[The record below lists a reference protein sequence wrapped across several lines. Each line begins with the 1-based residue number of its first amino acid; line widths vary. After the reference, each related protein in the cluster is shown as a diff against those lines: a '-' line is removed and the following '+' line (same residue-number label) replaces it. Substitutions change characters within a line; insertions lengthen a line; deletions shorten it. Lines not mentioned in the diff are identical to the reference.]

1 MADEIQLKEMVD
13 QLARAKDIE
22 REIVIEALEA
32 ALNSAS
38 RRSHLNI
45 PEMDIHLLEEDD
57 DIIIVSRRTV
67 VDEVTKPGME
77 INLAEARAMDPEAEL
92 DDELD
97 VEISP
102 SIFGRNAAQIA
113 KQVVIQRLREAERT
127 VILAEYQKRV
137 GEVVSGV
144 VKRES
149 KGTVV
154 IDLGRTEAVMPY
166 RERLPGEEYRVGDR
180 VRAYLI
186 EVRETTKGAQIVVS
200 RANPDFLGKLF
211 ELEVPEVYEG
221 LVKIHAV
228 AREPGSRSKIAVSSR
243 DKNVDPVGTCVGM
256 RGYRVQAVVR
266 ELSGEKVDIV
276 RFAATVEEFT
286 RNALAPAQI
295 TGLEVDED
303 AHHVVVVVPESQL
316 SLAIGRGGQNVRLAA
331 KLIGWHVDIISE
343 REREE
348 LTAREEAEAAA
359 SYDFL
364 TTLPGVGEK
373 TALALYEQG
382 FGSAD
387 EILAAT
393 PKELATAPGIGPK
406 TAVELQQK
414 VTARLAELAE
424 QGLEPP
430 KPDDYLEPE
439 FVEAAAEEE
448 AGEEETAAEGEAPAK
463 DEVTE
468 APEEPAAEAE
478 EASPP
483 EEAAAAPAEAAEGT
497 EAPAEE
503 KAGEE
508 ETPAEGEAS
517 TEDKVTE
524 VAEEPAAE
532 AEEAPPLEEA
542 AAAPAE
548 AAEGEEAPA
557 EELGETPEAAPP
569 EEEPSEEDEEVAA
582 GGAPADE
589 TQSEEEGEAPKQ
601 D

>member
-22 REIVIEALEA
+22 REVVIEALEA

-57 DIIIVSRRTV
+57 DVIIVSRRTV
-67 VDEVTKPGME
+67 VDEVVKPGME
-77 INLAEARAMDPEAEL
+77 ISLEEARAMDPEAEL
-92 DDELD
+92 GDELD

-127 VILAEYQKRV
+127 VILDEYQKRI

-154 IDLGRTEAVMPY
+154 VDLGRTEAVMPY

-186 EVRETTKGAQIVVS
+186 EVRETTKGAQIVIS
-200 RANPDFLGKLF
+200 RAHPDFLAKLF
-211 ELEVPEVYEG
+211 ELEVPEIYEG

-276 RFAATVEEFT
+276 RFAPSVEEFT

-295 TGLEVDED
+295 TALEVDED

-364 TTLPGVGEK
+364 TTVPGVGEK

-387 EILAAT
+387 EILTAT
-393 PKELATAPGIGPK
+393 PQELSAVPGIGPK
-406 TAVELQQK
+406 TAVRLQEK

-430 KPDDYLEPE
+430 KPEDYLEPE
-439 FVEAAAEEE
+439 FTRAAEEE
-448 AGEEETAAEGEAPAK
+448 SAEDETEGEAPA
-463 DEVTE
+463 EG
-468 APEEPAAEAE
+468 EE
-478 EASPP
+478 
-483 EEAAAAPAEAAEGT
+483 AEAAEAAD
-497 EAPAEE
+497 EAAAE
-503 KAGEE
+503 A
-508 ETPAEGEAS
+508 A
-517 TEDKVTE
+517 E
-524 VAEEPAAE
+524 VAEED
-532 AEEAPPLEEA
+532 
-542 AAAPAE
+542 
-548 AAEGEEAPA
+548 EGEEAPA
-557 EELGETPEAAPP
+557 EEVGDTAEAPA
-569 EEEPSEEDEEVAA
+569 EEGPSEGSEEVPA
-582 GGAPADE
+582 GGAPTE
-589 TQSEEEGEAPKQ
+589 EEQREEEGEVPKQ
-601 D
+601 G

>member
-1 MADEIQLKEMVD
+1 MNDEIHLKEMVD

-22 REIVIEALEA
+22 REVVIEALEA

-57 DIIIVSRRTV
+57 DVIIVSRRTV
-67 VDEVTKPGME
+67 VEEVTKPGME
-77 INLAEARAMDPEAEL
+77 ISLEEARAMDPDAEVG
-92 DDELD
+92 DELD

-102 SIFGRNAAQIA
+102 SVFGRNAAQIA

-127 VILAEYQKRV
+127 VILDEYQKRI

-154 IDLGRTEAVMPY
+154 VDLGRTEAVMPY
-166 RERLPGEEYRVGDR
+166 RERIPGEEYRIGDR
-180 VRAYLI
+180 VRAYLT
-186 EVRETTKGAQIVVS
+186 EVRETTKGAQIVIS
-200 RANPDFLGKLF
+200 RARPEFLGKLF
-211 ELEVPEVYEG
+211 ELEVPEIYEG

-276 RFAATVEEFT
+276 RFASPVEEFT

-295 TGLEVDED
+295 TAIEVDED
-303 AHHVVVVVPESQL
+303 ARHVVVVVPESQL

-331 KLIGWHVDIISE
+331 KLTGWHLDIVSE
-343 REREE
+343 RERDE
-348 LTAREEAEAAA
+348 LAAREEAEAAA
-359 SYDFL
+359 SFDFL

-373 TALALYEQG
+373 TALVLYECG
-382 FGSAD
+382 FGTADAILSAAP
-387 EILAAT
+387 E
-393 PKELATAPGIGPK
+393 ELATVPGIGPK
-406 TAVELQQK
+406 TAPVIQQK

-430 KPDDYLEPE
+430 QPEEYLEPE
-439 FVEAAAEEE
+439 IVEE
-448 AGEEETAAEGEAPAK
+448 AGEEEGPAEEVEPAVGGETPISEAPQESA
-463 DEVTE
+463 
-468 APEEPAAEAE
+468 
-478 EASPP
+478 PP
-483 EEAAAAPAEAAEGT
+483 EEA
-497 EAPAEE
+497 
-503 KAGEE
+503 
-508 ETPAEGEAS
+508 
-517 TEDKVTE
+517 
-524 VAEEPAAE
+524 
-532 AEEAPPLEEA
+532 PPE
-542 AAAPAE
+542 
-548 AAEGEEAPA
+548 EGEEAGEAVSAAA
-557 EELGETPEAAPP
+557 EEAKGEGATPEGGEADEAATVEEEPPGEDDNKEEGGEPAGDEAAP
-569 EEEPSEEDEEVAA
+569 SEETTN
-582 GGAPADE
+582 GGE
-589 TQSEEEGEAPKQ
+589 EAPER

>member
-1 MADEIQLKEMVD
+1 MADEIQLKEMVE

-57 DIIIVSRRTV
+57 DVIIVSRRTV

-77 INLAEARAMDPEAEL
+77 INLADARAMDPEAEL

-127 VILAEYQKRV
+127 VILAEYQKRI

-221 LVKIHAV
+221 VVKIHAI

-276 RFAATVEEFT
+276 RFATTVEEFT

-295 TGLEVDED
+295 TALEVDED

-364 TTLPGVGEK
+364 TTIPGVGEK

-393 PKELATAPGIGPK
+393 PKELATTPGIGPK

-424 QGLEPP
+424 QGLEAP

-439 FVEAAAEEE
+439 FVDAPAEEEAAEEE
-448 AGEEETAAEGEAPAK
+448 AGEEKAAEEETGEEKA
-463 DEVTE
+463 V
-468 APEEPAAEAE
+468 
-478 EASPP
+478 
-483 EEAAAAPAEAAEGT
+483 
-497 EAPAEE
+497 EE

-508 ETPAEGEAS
+508 ETTAEG
-517 TEDKVTE
+517 
-524 VAEEPAAE
+524 
-532 AEEAPPLEEA
+532 
-542 AAAPAE
+542 
-548 AAEGEEAPA
+548 EAPA
-557 EELGETPEAAPP
+557 EELGETPEAAPD
-569 EEEPSEEDEEVAA
+569 EEEPSEEDEEAAA

-589 TQSEEEGEAPKQ
+589 TQSAEEGEPPKQ

>member
-1 MADEIQLKEMVD
+1 MADEIQLKEMVE

-22 REIVIEALEA
+22 REVVIEALEA

-57 DIIIVSRRTV
+57 DVIIVSRRTV

-127 VILAEYQKRV
+127 VILDEYQKRI

-200 RANPDFLGKLF
+200 RAHPDFLGKLF

-276 RFAATVEEFT
+276 RFATTVEEFT

-295 TGLEVDED
+295 TALEVDED

-364 TTLPGVGEK
+364 TTIPGVGEK

-414 VTARLAELAE
+414 VAARLAELAE

-439 FVEAAAEEE
+439 FVEAAEGEEAGEEKAGEEKAGEEE
-448 AGEEETAAEGEAPAK
+448 AGEEKADGEEAAEEEASTEGEVTEVAEEAPA
-463 DEVTE
+463 
-468 APEEPAAEAE
+468 
-478 EASPP
+478 
-483 EEAAAAPAEAAEGT
+483 EEAAAAPAET
-497 EAPAEE
+497 
-503 KAGEE
+503 
-508 ETPAEGEAS
+508 
-517 TEDKVTE
+517 
-524 VAEEPAAE
+524 
-532 AEEAPPLEEA
+532 
-542 AAAPAE
+542 
-548 AAEGEEAPA
+548 AEGEEAPA
-557 EELGETPEAAPP
+557 EEKGETPEAAPP
-569 EEEPSEEDEEVAA
+569 EEEPSEEDEEAAA

-589 TQSEEEGEAPKQ
+589 TQSEEEGELPKQ

>member
-1 MADEIQLKEMVD
+1 MTMADEIQLKEMVD

-22 REIVIEALEA
+22 REVVIEALEA

-57 DIIIVSRRTV
+57 DVIIVSRRTV
-67 VDEVTKPGME
+67 AEEVTKPGME
-77 INLAEARAMDPEAEL
+77 IGLDEARAMDPEAEL
-92 DDELD
+92 GDELD

-127 VILAEYQKRV
+127 VILDEYQKRI

-154 IDLGRTEAVMPY
+154 VDLGRTEAVMPY
-166 RERLPGEEYRVGDR
+166 RERLPGEEYRIGDR

-186 EVRETTKGAQIVVS
+186 EVRETTKGAQIVIS
-200 RANPDFLGKLF
+200 RANPEFLGKLF

-221 LVKIHAV
+221 LVRIHAV
-228 AREPGSRSKIAVSSR
+228 AREPGSRSKVAVSSR

-276 RFAATVEEFT
+276 RFAPSVEELT

-295 TGLEVDED
+295 TALEVDED

-348 LTAREEAEAAA
+348 LAAREESEAAA

-364 TTLPGVGEK
+364 TTVPGVGEK

-393 PKELATAPGIGPK
+393 PEELATAPGIGPK
-406 TAVELQQK
+406 TAVELQKK

-439 FVEAAAEEE
+439 FTDTAEEE
-448 AGEEETAAEGEAPAK
+448 GAE
-463 DEVTE
+463 
-468 APEEPAAEAE
+468 
-478 EASPP
+478 
-483 EEAAAAPAEAAEGT
+483 EAAEGA

-503 KAGEE
+503 VS
-508 ETPAEGEAS
+508 EA
-517 TEDKVTE
+517 
-524 VAEEPAAE
+524 AEEAPSEEKPSE
-532 AEEAPPLEEA
+532 AEEAAEEA
-542 AAAPAE
+542 
-548 AAEGEEAPA
+548 EAPA
-557 EELGETPEAAPP
+557 EEVSDTAEEAPSAAQPSEVEEAAEGAETPAEEVSDTAEEAPS
-569 EEEPSEEDEEVAA
+569 EEEPSEGDEEGEA
-582 GGAPADE
+582 GGAPAE
-589 TQSEEEGEAPKQ
+589 EKQSEEEGEVSKQ

>member
-1 MADEIQLKEMVD
+1 LTMADEIQLKEMVD
-13 QLARAKDIE
+13 QLARAKDID
-22 REIVIEALEA
+22 REVVIEALEA

-57 DIIIVSRRTV
+57 DVIIVSRRTV
-67 VDEVTKPGME
+67 VEGEVTKPGME
-77 INLAEARAMDPEAEL
+77 ISLEEARAMDPEAEPG
-92 DDELD
+92 DELD

-127 VILAEYQKRV
+127 VILDEYQKRI

-154 IDLGRTEAVMPY
+154 VDLGRTEAVMPY

-200 RANPDFLGKLF
+200 RAHPDFLGKLF
-211 ELEVPEVYEG
+211 ELEVPEIYEG
-221 LVKIHAV
+221 LVRIHAV

-276 RFAATVEEFT
+276 RFAPSVEEFT

-295 TGLEVDED
+295 TALEVDED

-364 TTLPGVGEK
+364 TTIPGVGEK

-406 TAVELQQK
+406 TAVELQKK
-414 VTARLAELAE
+414 VAARLAELAE

-439 FVEAAAEEE
+439 FVD
-448 AGEEETAAEGEAPAK
+448 AAEGEAPAE
-463 DEVTE
+463 EV
-468 APEEPAAEAE
+468 
-478 EASPP
+478 S
-483 EEAAAAPAEAAEGT
+483 EAA
-497 EAPAEE
+497 
-503 KAGEE
+503 GE
-508 ETPAEGEAS
+508 
-517 TEDKVTE
+517 
-524 VAEEPAAE
+524 
-532 AEEAPPLEEA
+532 
-542 AAAPAE
+542 
-548 AAEGEEAPA
+548 
-557 EELGETPEAAPP
+557 APP
-569 EEEPSEEDEEVAA
+569 EEEPSEVGEAAEEAEGEAPAEEVSEAA
-582 GGAPADE
+582 EETPSEEAPEGEEAAEEAEEEAPAE
-589 TQSEEEGEAPKQ
+589 EEKPEEEGEASKQ

>member
-45 PEMDIHLLEEDD
+45 PEMDIHILEEDD

-77 INLAEARAMDPEAEL
+77 ISLEEARGMDPEAEMG
-92 DDELD
+92 DELD

-102 SIFGRNAAQIA
+102 SVFGRNAAQIA

-127 VILAEYQKRV
+127 VILDEYQKRI

-154 IDLGRTEAVMPY
+154 VDLGRTEAVMPY
-166 RERLPGEEYRVGDR
+166 RERIPGEEYRIGDR

-186 EVRETTKGAQIVVS
+186 EVRETTKGAQIVIS
-200 RANPDFLGKLF
+200 RTHPDFLGKLF
-211 ELEVPEVYEG
+211 ELEVPEIYEG

-243 DKNVDPVGTCVGM
+243 DKNIDPVGTCVGM

-276 RFAATVEEFT
+276 RFASSVEEFT

-295 TGLEVDED
+295 TAIEVDEE

-331 KLIGWHVDIISE
+331 KLIGWHLDIVSE
-343 REREE
+343 RERDE
-348 LTAREEAEAAA
+348 LAAREEAEAAA
-359 SYDFL
+359 SFDFL

-373 TALALYEQG
+373 TALALYESG
-382 FGSAD
+382 FGTAD
-387 EILAAT
+387 AILAAT
-393 PKELATAPGIGPK
+393 PEELSTVPGVGPK
-406 TAVELQQK
+406 TAPVIQQK

-430 KPDDYLEPE
+430 KPEEYLEPE
-439 FVEAAAEEE
+439 VPAEAVEEE
-448 AGEEETAAEGEAPAK
+448 AGEEEA
-463 DEVTE
+463 
-468 APEEPAAEAE
+468 APEDEP
-478 EASPP
+478 PGP
-483 EEAAAAPAEAAEGT
+483 EGPE
-497 EAPAEE
+497 
-503 KAGEE
+503 
-508 ETPAEGEAS
+508 
-517 TEDKVTE
+517 
-524 VAEEPAAE
+524 
-532 AEEAPPLEEA
+532 
-542 AAAPAE
+542 
-548 AAEGEEAPA
+548 
-557 EELGETPEAAPP
+557 EAAPP
-569 EEEPSEEDEEVAA
+569 EEEGREEGEEAGEVPAEEPGEEPAAPEGEEAEGAATPEEERSDDDEQKREGGGPAEDKAAPSED
-582 GGAPADE
+582 APADGGEE
-589 TQSEEEGEAPKQ
+589 TSER

>member
-22 REIVIEALEA
+22 REVVIEALEA

-57 DIIIVSRRTV
+57 DVIIVSRRTV
-67 VDEVTKPGME
+67 VEGEVTKPGME
-77 INLAEARAMDPEAEL
+77 ISLEEARAMDPEAEPG
-92 DDELD
+92 DELD

-127 VILAEYQKRV
+127 VILDEYQKRI

-154 IDLGRTEAVMPY
+154 VDLGRTEAVMPY

-200 RANPDFLGKLF
+200 RAHPDFLGKLF
-211 ELEVPEVYEG
+211 ELEVPEIYEG

-276 RFAATVEEFT
+276 RFAPSVEEFT

-295 TGLEVDED
+295 TALEVDED

-364 TTLPGVGEK
+364 TTIPGVGEK
-373 TALALYEQG
+373 TALSLYEQG

-393 PKELATAPGIGPK
+393 PKELAVVPGIGPK
-406 TAVELQQK
+406 TAAELQKK

-439 FVEAAAEEE
+439 FVAAAEEE
-448 AGEEETAAEGEAPAK
+448 PSETEEAAEEAEGEAPAE
-463 DEVTE
+463 EVSEAAEE
-468 APEEPAAEAE
+468 APSEEEPSEAE
-478 EASPP
+478 EAV
-483 EEAAAAPAEAAEGT
+483 EEAE
-497 EAPAEE
+497 
-503 KAGEE
+503 
-508 ETPAEGEAS
+508 
-517 TEDKVTE
+517 
-524 VAEEPAAE
+524 
-532 AEEAPPLEEA
+532 
-542 AAAPAE
+542 
-548 AAEGEEAPA
+548 EEAPA
-557 EELGETPEAAPP
+557 EEVSEAA
-569 EEEPSEEDEEVAA
+569 EEAPSEEAPEGEEAA
-582 GGAPADE
+582 EEAEEEAPAE
-589 TQSEEEGEAPKQ
+589 EEKPEEEGEASKQ

>member
-1 MADEIQLKEMVD
+1 LTMADEIQLKEMVD

-22 REIVIEALEA
+22 REVVIEALEA

-57 DIIIVSRRTV
+57 DVIIVSRRTV
-67 VDEVTKPGME
+67 VEEVTKPGME
-77 INLAEARAMDPEAEL
+77 IGLEEARAMDPEAEL
-92 DDELD
+92 GDELD

-127 VILAEYQKRV
+127 VILDEYQKRI

-154 IDLGRTEAVMPY
+154 VDLGRTEAVMPY

-186 EVRETTKGAQIVVS
+186 EVRETTKGAQIVIS
-200 RANPDFLGKLF
+200 RAHPDFLGKLF
-211 ELEVPEVYEG
+211 ELEVPEIYEG

-276 RFAATVEEFT
+276 RFAPLVEEFT

-295 TGLEVDED
+295 TSLEVDED

-348 LTAREEAEAAA
+348 LAAREESEAAA

-364 TTLPGVGEK
+364 TTVPGVGEK

-387 EILAAT
+387 EILAAA
-393 PKELATAPGIGPK
+393 PEELAAVPGIGPK
-406 TAVELQQK
+406 TAVKLQKK
-414 VTARLAELAE
+414 VAARLAELAE
-424 QGLEPP
+424 KGLEPP

-439 FVEAAAEEE
+439 FSDTAEEE
-448 AGEEETAAEGEAPAK
+448 GAE
-463 DEVTE
+463 
-468 APEEPAAEAE
+468 EAE
-478 EASPP
+478 EA
-483 EEAAAAPAEAAEGT
+483 

-503 KAGEE
+503 VS
-508 ETPAEGEAS
+508 ET
-517 TEDKVTE
+517 
-524 VAEEPAAE
+524 
-532 AEEAPPLEEA
+532 AEEAPSEEKPSEVEEA
-542 AAAPAE
+542 AEE
-548 AAEGEEAPA
+548 AEAPA
-557 EELGETPEAAPP
+557 EEVSETAEEAPP
-569 EEEPSEEDEEVAA
+569 EEEPAEGDEEVEA
-582 GGAPADE
+582 GGAPAE
-589 TQSEEEGEAPKQ
+589 EKQSEEEGEVSKQ
-601 D
+601 G

>member
-1 MADEIQLKEMVD
+1 MTMADEIQLKEMVD
-13 QLARAKDIE
+13 QLARAKDID
-22 REIVIEALEA
+22 REVVIEALEA

-57 DIIIVSRRTV
+57 DVIIVSRRTV
-67 VDEVTKPGME
+67 VEGEVTKPGME
-77 INLAEARAMDPEAEL
+77 ISLEEARAMDPEAEPG
-92 DDELD
+92 DELD

-127 VILAEYQKRV
+127 VILDEYQKRI

-154 IDLGRTEAVMPY
+154 VDLGRTEAVMPY

-200 RANPDFLGKLF
+200 RAHPDFLGKLF
-211 ELEVPEVYEG
+211 ELEVPEIYEG
-221 LVKIHAV
+221 LVRIHAV

-276 RFAATVEEFT
+276 RFAPSVEEFT

-295 TGLEVDED
+295 TALEVDED

-364 TTLPGVGEK
+364 TTIPGVGEK

-406 TAVELQQK
+406 TAVELQKK
-414 VTARLAELAE
+414 VAARLAELAE

-439 FVEAAAEEE
+439 FVD
-448 AGEEETAAEGEAPAK
+448 AAEGEAPAE
-463 DEVTE
+463 EV
-468 APEEPAAEAE
+468 
-478 EASPP
+478 S
-483 EEAAAAPAEAAEGT
+483 EAA
-497 EAPAEE
+497 
-503 KAGEE
+503 GE
-508 ETPAEGEAS
+508 
-517 TEDKVTE
+517 
-524 VAEEPAAE
+524 
-532 AEEAPPLEEA
+532 
-542 AAAPAE
+542 
-548 AAEGEEAPA
+548 
-557 EELGETPEAAPP
+557 APP
-569 EEEPSEEDEEVAA
+569 EEEPSEGGEAAEEAEGEAPAEEVREAA
-582 GGAPADE
+582 GEAPPEEEPSEVEGAAEEAEEEAPAE
-589 TQSEEEGEAPKQ
+589 EEQPEEEGEASKQ

>member
-1 MADEIQLKEMVD
+1 MNDEIQLKEMVD

-22 REIVIEALEA
+22 REVVIEALEA

-77 INLAEARAMDPEAEL
+77 ISLEEARGMDPEAEVG
-92 DDELD
+92 DELD

-102 SIFGRNAAQIA
+102 SVFGRNAAQIA

-127 VILAEYQKRV
+127 VILDEYQKRI

-154 IDLGRTEAVMPY
+154 VDLGRTEAVMPY
-166 RERLPGEEYRVGDR
+166 RERIPGEEYRIGDR
-180 VRAYLI
+180 VRAYLT
-186 EVRETTKGAQIVVS
+186 EVRETTKGAQIVIS
-200 RANPDFLGKLF
+200 RAHPEFLGKLF
-211 ELEVPEVYEG
+211 ELEVPEIYEG
-221 LVKIHAV
+221 LVKIHAI

-276 RFAATVEEFT
+276 RFASSVEEFT

-295 TGLEVDED
+295 TAIEVDED

-331 KLIGWHVDIISE
+331 KLIGWHLDIVSE
-343 REREE
+343 RERDE
-348 LTAREEAEAAA
+348 LAAREEAEAAA
-359 SYDFL
+359 SFDFL

-373 TALALYEQG
+373 TALALYEYG

-387 EILAAT
+387 AVLAAT
-393 PKELATAPGIGPK
+393 PEELATVPGIGPK
-406 TAVELQQK
+406 TAPVLQQK
-414 VTARLAELAE
+414 VAARLAELAE

-430 KPDDYLEPE
+430 KPEEYLEPE
-439 FVEAAAEEE
+439 IPEPAGEEE
-448 AGEEETAAEGEAPAK
+448 AGEETAPAEEGAVPEGEAPAS
-463 DEVTE
+463 E
-468 APEEPAAEAE
+468 APEEGAEPEEVAPEEGEEAE
-478 EASPP
+478 EAVPAAV
-483 EEAAAAPAEAAEGT
+483 EE
-497 EAPAEE
+497 
-503 KAGEE
+503 AGEE
-508 ETPAEGEAS
+508 GAAPESEEAGEAA
-517 TEDKVTE
+517 T
-524 VAEEPAAE
+524 
-532 AEEAPPLEEA
+532 
-542 AAAPAE
+542 
-548 AAEGEEAPA
+548 
-557 EELGETPEAAPP
+557 P
-569 EEEPSEEDEEVAA
+569 EEEPSEDDDNEGEGDEPADDEAAPSEGAA
-582 GGAPADE
+582 G
-589 TQSEEEGEAPKQ
+589 EGEEKPGR

>member
-1 MADEIQLKEMVD
+1 MADEIQLKEMVE

-22 REIVIEALEA
+22 REVVIEALEA

-57 DIIIVSRRTV
+57 DVIIVSRRTV

-127 VILAEYQKRV
+127 VILDEYQKRI

-200 RANPDFLGKLF
+200 RAHPDFLGKLF

-276 RFAATVEEFT
+276 RFATTVEEFT

-295 TGLEVDED
+295 TALEVDED

-364 TTLPGVGEK
+364 TTIPGVGEK

-439 FVEAAAEEE
+439 FVEAAEGEEAGEEKAGEEKAGEEE
-448 AGEEETAAEGEAPAK
+448 AGEEKADGEEAAEEEASTEGEVTEVAEEAPA
-463 DEVTE
+463 
-468 APEEPAAEAE
+468 
-478 EASPP
+478 
-483 EEAAAAPAEAAEGT
+483 EEAAAAPAET
-497 EAPAEE
+497 
-503 KAGEE
+503 
-508 ETPAEGEAS
+508 
-517 TEDKVTE
+517 
-524 VAEEPAAE
+524 
-532 AEEAPPLEEA
+532 
-542 AAAPAE
+542 
-548 AAEGEEAPA
+548 AEGEEAPA
-557 EELGETPEAAPP
+557 EEKGETPEAAPP
-569 EEEPSEEDEEVAA
+569 EEEPSEEDEEAAA

-589 TQSEEEGEAPKQ
+589 TQSEEEGELPKQ

>member
-144 VKRES
+144 IKRES

-221 LVKIHAV
+221 LVKIHAI

-276 RFAATVEEFT
+276 RFATTVEEFT

-387 EILAAT
+387 EILAAA
-393 PKELATAPGIGPK
+393 PKELATTPGIGPK

-424 QGLEPP
+424 QGLEAP

-439 FVEAAAEEE
+439 FVDAPAEEE
-448 AGEEETAAEGEAPAK
+448 AGEEETAAEGEAPAE
-463 DEVTE
+463 DE
-468 APEEPAAEAE
+468 
-478 EASPP
+478 
-483 EEAAAAPAEAAEGT
+483 
-497 EAPAEE
+497 
-503 KAGEE
+503 
-508 ETPAEGEAS
+508 
-517 TEDKVTE
+517 VTE

-532 AEEAPPLEEA
+532 TEETPPSEEAAAAAAEGEEAPAEEKAAEEETAAEGEAPAEDEVTEVAEEPAMETEEAPPLEEA

-548 AAEGEEAPA
+548 AAEGAEAPA
-557 EELGETPEAAPP
+557 EEVGETPEAAPP

>member
-45 PEMDIHLLEEDD
+45 PEMDIHILEEDD

-77 INLAEARAMDPEAEL
+77 ISLEEARGMDPEAEMG
-92 DDELD
+92 DELD

-102 SIFGRNAAQIA
+102 SVFGRNAAQIA

-127 VILAEYQKRV
+127 VILDEYQKRI

-154 IDLGRTEAVMPY
+154 VDLGRTEAVMPY
-166 RERLPGEEYRVGDR
+166 RERIPGEEYRIGDR

-186 EVRETTKGAQIVVS
+186 EVRETTKGAQIVIS
-200 RANPDFLGKLF
+200 RTHPDFLGKLF
-211 ELEVPEVYEG
+211 ELEVPEIYEG

-243 DKNVDPVGTCVGM
+243 DKNIDPVGTCVGM

-276 RFAATVEEFT
+276 RFASSVEEFT

-295 TGLEVDED
+295 TAIEVDEE

-331 KLIGWHVDIISE
+331 KLIGWHLDIVSE
-343 REREE
+343 RERDE
-348 LTAREEAEAAA
+348 LAAREEAEAAA
-359 SYDFL
+359 SFDFL

-373 TALALYEQG
+373 TALALYESG
-382 FGSAD
+382 FGTAD
-387 EILAAT
+387 AILAAT
-393 PKELATAPGIGPK
+393 PEELSTVPGVGPK
-406 TAVELQQK
+406 TAPVIQQK

-430 KPDDYLEPE
+430 KPEEYLEPE
-439 FVEAAAEEE
+439 VPAEAVEEE
-448 AGEEETAAEGEAPAK
+448 AGEEEA
-463 DEVTE
+463 
-468 APEEPAAEAE
+468 APEDEP
-478 EASPP
+478 PGP
-483 EEAAAAPAEAAEGT
+483 EGPE
-497 EAPAEE
+497 
-503 KAGEE
+503 
-508 ETPAEGEAS
+508 
-517 TEDKVTE
+517 
-524 VAEEPAAE
+524 
-532 AEEAPPLEEA
+532 
-542 AAAPAE
+542 
-548 AAEGEEAPA
+548 
-557 EELGETPEAAPP
+557 EAAPP
-569 EEEPSEEDEEVAA
+569 EEEGREEGEEAGEVPAEEPEEERAAPEGEEAEGAATPEEERSDDDEQKREGGGPAEDKAAPSED
-582 GGAPADE
+582 APADGGEE
-589 TQSEEEGEAPKQ
+589 TSER

>member
-1 MADEIQLKEMVD
+1 LTMADEIQLKEMVD

-22 REIVIEALEA
+22 REVVIEALEA

-57 DIIIVSRRTV
+57 DVIIVSRRTV
-67 VDEVTKPGME
+67 VEEVTKPGME
-77 INLAEARAMDPEAEL
+77 IGLDEARAMDPEAEL
-92 DDELD
+92 GDELD

-127 VILAEYQKRV
+127 VILDEYQKRI

-154 IDLGRTEAVMPY
+154 VDLGRTEAVMPY

-186 EVRETTKGAQIVVS
+186 EVRETTKGAQIVIS
-200 RANPDFLGKLF
+200 RAHPDFLGKLF
-211 ELEVPEVYEG
+211 ELEVPEIYEG

-276 RFAATVEEFT
+276 RFAPLVEEFT

-295 TGLEVDED
+295 TSLEVDED

-348 LTAREEAEAAA
+348 LAAREESEAAA

-364 TTLPGVGEK
+364 TTVPGVGEK

-387 EILAAT
+387 EILAAA
-393 PKELATAPGIGPK
+393 PEELATVPGIGPK
-406 TAVELQQK
+406 TAVKLQKK

-439 FVEAAAEEE
+439 FTDPAEEE
-448 AGEEETAAEGEAPAK
+448 G
-463 DEVTE
+463 
-468 APEEPAAEAE
+468 AE
-478 EASPP
+478 EA
-483 EEAAAAPAEAAEGT
+483 EGA

-503 KAGEE
+503 VSEAAEE
-508 ETPAEGEAS
+508 APSEEKPSEVEEAAEEAEAPAE
-517 TEDKVTE
+517 E
-524 VAEEPAAE
+524 VSET
-532 AEEAPPLEEA
+532 AEEAPPEEKPSEGDEEA
-542 AAAPAE
+542 
-548 AAEGEEAPA
+548 
-557 EELGETPEAAPP
+557 
-569 EEEPSEEDEEVAA
+569 AA
-582 GGAPADE
+582 GGAPAE
-589 TQSEEEGEAPKQ
+589 EKQSEEEGEVSKQ

>member
-1 MADEIQLKEMVD
+1 MADEIQLKEMVE

-22 REIVIEALEA
+22 REVVIEALEA

-57 DIIIVSRRTV
+57 DVIIVSRRTV

-127 VILAEYQKRV
+127 VILDEYQKRI

-200 RANPDFLGKLF
+200 RAHPDFLGKLF

-276 RFAATVEEFT
+276 RFATTVEEFT

-295 TGLEVDED
+295 TALEVDED

-331 KLIGWHVDIISE
+331 KLIGWHVEIISE

-364 TTLPGVGEK
+364 TTIPGVGEK

-439 FVEAAAEEE
+439 FVEAAEGEEAGEEKAGEEKAGEEE
-448 AGEEETAAEGEAPAK
+448 AGEEKADGEEAAEEEASTEGEVTEVAEEAPA
-463 DEVTE
+463 
-468 APEEPAAEAE
+468 
-478 EASPP
+478 
-483 EEAAAAPAEAAEGT
+483 EEAAAAPAET
-497 EAPAEE
+497 
-503 KAGEE
+503 
-508 ETPAEGEAS
+508 
-517 TEDKVTE
+517 
-524 VAEEPAAE
+524 
-532 AEEAPPLEEA
+532 
-542 AAAPAE
+542 
-548 AAEGEEAPA
+548 AEGEEAPA
-557 EELGETPEAAPP
+557 EEKGETPEAAPP
-569 EEEPSEEDEEVAA
+569 EEEPSEEDEEAAA

-589 TQSEEEGEAPKQ
+589 TQSEEEGELPKQ

>member
-1 MADEIQLKEMVD
+1 MNDEIQLKEMVD

-22 REIVIEALEA
+22 REVVIEALEA

-77 INLAEARAMDPEAEL
+77 ISLEEARAMDPEAEVG
-92 DDELD
+92 DELD

-102 SIFGRNAAQIA
+102 SVFGRNAAQIA

-127 VILAEYQKRV
+127 VILDEYQKRI

-154 IDLGRTEAVMPY
+154 VDLGRTEAVMPY
-166 RERLPGEEYRVGDR
+166 RERIPGEEYRIGDR
-180 VRAYLI
+180 VRAYLT
-186 EVRETTKGAQIVVS
+186 EVRETTKGAQIVIS
-200 RANPDFLGKLF
+200 RAHPEFLGKLF
-211 ELEVPEVYEG
+211 ELEVPEIYEG

-276 RFAATVEEFT
+276 RFASVVEEFT

-295 TGLEVDED
+295 TAIEVDED

-331 KLIGWHVDIISE
+331 KLIGWHLDIVSE
-343 REREE
+343 RERDE
-348 LTAREEAEAAA
+348 LASREEAEAAA
-359 SYDFL
+359 SFDFL

-373 TALALYEQG
+373 TALALYEYG
-382 FGSAD
+382 FGTAD
-387 EILAAT
+387 AILAAT
-393 PKELATAPGIGPK
+393 PEELATVPGIGPK
-406 TAVELQQK
+406 TAPVLQQK

-430 KPDDYLEPE
+430 KPEEYLEPE
-439 FVEAAAEEE
+439 AAEAAGEEEAEEEAVPEGEEAVPEEEAPAAEGPEEGAQPEEVAPEEGEEAEEAVPATVEE
-448 AGEEETAAEGEAPAK
+448 AGEEGAT
-463 DEVTE
+463 
-468 APEEPAAEAE
+468 PE
-478 EASPP
+478 S
-483 EEAAAAPAEAAEGT
+483 
-497 EAPAEE
+497 
-503 KAGEE
+503 E
-508 ETPAEGEAS
+508 ETG
-517 TEDKVTE
+517 
-524 VAEEPAAE
+524 
-532 AEEAPPLEEA
+532 
-542 AAAPAE
+542 
-548 AAEGEEAPA
+548 
-557 EELGETPEAAPP
+557 EAAPP
-569 EEEPSEEDEEVAA
+569 EGESSEDDDNKGEGDEPAGDEAAPSEGEEA
-582 GGAPADE
+582 
-589 TQSEEEGEAPKQ
+589 SER

>member
-45 PEMDIHLLEEDD
+45 PEMDIHILEEDD

-77 INLAEARAMDPEAEL
+77 ISLEEARGMDPEAEVG
-92 DDELD
+92 DELD

-102 SIFGRNAAQIA
+102 SVFGRNAAQIA

-127 VILAEYQKRV
+127 VILDEYQKRI

-154 IDLGRTEAVMPY
+154 VDLGRTEAVMPY
-166 RERLPGEEYRVGDR
+166 RERIPGEEYRIGDR

-186 EVRETTKGAQIVVS
+186 EVRETTKGAQIVIS
-200 RANPDFLGKLF
+200 RTHPDFLGKLF
-211 ELEVPEVYEG
+211 ELEVPEIYEG

-276 RFAATVEEFT
+276 RFASTVEEFT

-295 TGLEVDED
+295 TAIEVDEE

-331 KLIGWHVDIISE
+331 KLIGWHLDIVSE
-343 REREE
+343 RERDE
-348 LTAREEAEAAA
+348 LAAREEAEAAA
-359 SYDFL
+359 SFDFL

-373 TALALYEQG
+373 TALALYESG
-382 FGSAD
+382 FGTAD
-387 EILAAT
+387 AILAAT
-393 PKELATAPGIGPK
+393 PEELSTVPGVGPK
-406 TAVELQQK
+406 TAPVIQQK

-430 KPDDYLEPE
+430 KPEEYLEPE
-439 FVEAAAEEE
+439 VPAEAAEEE
-448 AGEEETAAEGEAPAK
+448 AGEEEAAPG
-463 DEVTE
+463 DESPGLE
-468 APEEPAAEAE
+468 APE
-478 EASPP
+478 
-483 EEAAAAPAEAAEGT
+483 
-497 EAPAEE
+497 
-503 KAGEE
+503 
-508 ETPAEGEAS
+508 
-517 TEDKVTE
+517 
-524 VAEEPAAE
+524 
-532 AEEAPPLEEA
+532 
-542 AAAPAE
+542 
-548 AAEGEEAPA
+548 
-557 EELGETPEAAPP
+557 EAAPP
-569 EEEPSEEDEEVAA
+569 EEE
-582 GGAPADE
+582 GR
-589 TQSEEEGEAPKQ
+589 EEGEEAGEVPAEEPEEESAAPEGEEAEEAATPEEEHSEDDNENRKGGVPAE
-601 D
+601 DKAAPSEDASTDGGGEPSGRD

>member
-1 MADEIQLKEMVD
+1 VASALGERLTMADEIQLKEMVD

-22 REIVIEALEA
+22 REVVIEALEA

-57 DIIIVSRRTV
+57 DVIIVSRRTV

-77 INLAEARAMDPEAEL
+77 ISLEEARAMDPEAEL
-92 DDELD
+92 GDELD

-113 KQVVIQRLREAERT
+113 KQVVIQRLREAERV
-127 VILAEYQKRV
+127 VILDEYQKRV

-154 IDLGRTEAVMPY
+154 VDLGRTEAVMPY

-186 EVRETTKGAQIVVS
+186 EVRETTKGAQIIIS
-200 RANPDFLGKLF
+200 RAHPDFLTKLF

-221 LVKIHAV
+221 LVKIQAV

-243 DKNVDPVGTCVGM
+243 DKNIDPVGTCVGM

-266 ELSGEKVDIV
+266 ELSGEKIDIV
-276 RFAATVEEFT
+276 RFAPSVEEFT

-295 TGLEVDED
+295 TAIDVDEG
-303 AHHVVVVVPESQL
+303 AYHVVVVVPENQL

-331 KLIGWHVDIISE
+331 KLIGWHLDIISE

-348 LTAREEAEAAA
+348 LAVREEAEAAA
-359 SYDFL
+359 SFDFL

-373 TALALYEQG
+373 TALTLYEQG
-382 FGSAD
+382 FGAAD

-393 PKELATAPGIGPK
+393 PEELATVPGIGPK
-406 TAVELQQK
+406 TAVELQEK
-414 VTARLAELAE
+414 VAARLAELAE

-430 KPDDYLEPE
+430 KPEDYIEPE
-439 FVEAAAEEE
+439 LVAASAEEKPDEEGAAPEGDAPPAAEEAAAAVEADEEAGAVAGGVDETPEAAPAEEEPAAAEEE
-448 AGEEETAAEGEAPAK
+448 AVERGAPGEETRPG
-463 DEVTE
+463 
-468 APEEPAAEAE
+468 
-478 EASPP
+478 
-483 EEAAAAPAEAAEGT
+483 
-497 EAPAEE
+497 
-503 KAGEE
+503 
-508 ETPAEGEAS
+508 
-517 TEDKVTE
+517 
-524 VAEEPAAE
+524 
-532 AEEAPPLEEA
+532 
-542 AAAPAE
+542 
-548 AAEGEEAPA
+548 
-557 EELGETPEAAPP
+557 
-569 EEEPSEEDEEVAA
+569 
-582 GGAPADE
+582 
-589 TQSEEEGEAPKQ
+589 EEGEAPEQ

>member
-1 MADEIQLKEMVD
+1 MTMADEIQLKEMVD

-22 REIVIEALEA
+22 REVVIEALEA

-57 DIIIVSRRTV
+57 DVIIVSRRTV
-67 VDEVTKPGME
+67 AEEVTKPGME
-77 INLAEARAMDPEAEL
+77 IGLDEARAMDPEAEL
-92 DDELD
+92 GDELD

-127 VILAEYQKRV
+127 VILDEYQKRI

-154 IDLGRTEAVMPY
+154 VDLGRTEAVMPY
-166 RERLPGEEYRVGDR
+166 RERLPGEEYRIGDR

-186 EVRETTKGAQIVVS
+186 EVRETTKGAQIVIS
-200 RANPDFLGKLF
+200 RAHPDFLGKLF

-221 LVKIHAV
+221 LVRIHAV
-228 AREPGSRSKIAVSSR
+228 AREPGSRSKVAVSSR

-276 RFAATVEEFT
+276 RFAPSVEELT

-295 TGLEVDED
+295 TALEVDED

-348 LTAREEAEAAA
+348 LAAREESEAAA

-364 TTLPGVGEK
+364 TTVSGVGEK

-393 PKELATAPGIGPK
+393 PEELATAPGIGPK
-406 TAVELQQK
+406 TAVELQKK

-439 FVEAAAEEE
+439 FTDTAEEE
-448 AGEEETAAEGEAPAK
+448 GAE
-463 DEVTE
+463 
-468 APEEPAAEAE
+468 
-478 EASPP
+478 
-483 EEAAAAPAEAAEGT
+483 EAAEGA

-503 KAGEE
+503 VS
-508 ETPAEGEAS
+508 EA
-517 TEDKVTE
+517 
-524 VAEEPAAE
+524 AEEAPSEEKPSE
-532 AEEAPPLEEA
+532 AEEAAEEA
-542 AAAPAE
+542 
-548 AAEGEEAPA
+548 EAPA
-557 EELGETPEAAPP
+557 EEVSETAEEAPS
-569 EEEPSEEDEEVAA
+569 EGEPSEVEEAAEGAEAPAEEVSETAEEAPSEEKPSEGDEEGEA
-582 GGAPADE
+582 GGAPAE
-589 TQSEEEGEAPKQ
+589 EKQSEEEGEVSKQ